1 MMFTQ
6 RYPQYFDGV
15 IAGAPAMSVATGAS
29 TSVAWEAQTYNSI
42 ARRTRAAITS

>member
-15 IAGAPAMSVATGAS
+15 IAGAPAMSVATGGLYQCGMGG
-29 TSVAWEAQTYNSI
+29 TNV
-42 ARRTRAAITS
+42 